1 MKKCLSG
8 RDKNDKRPVL
18 ILAEDE
24 GRFGR
29 INSPRRCWAPS
40 YLRPNSPREVIR
52 EYVYVYSAVCPSQ
65 GKLTSLILPRA
76 DSQMMSL
83 FLEHVSKEF
92 TDYFLIMVLDRAGWH
107 LSQKLVTPE
116 NISLLPLPPYSP
128 ELNPVE
134 HLWEEIREKGLSNT
148 AFQSLNELED
158 KLCEKIREISENTGL
173 IKSMTNFPYL
183 NVTL

>member
-1 MKKCLSG
+1 
-8 RDKNDKRPVL
+8 VL
-18 ILAEDE
+18 ILVEDE

-29 INSPRRCWAPS
+29 INSPRKCWAPS
-40 YLRPNSPREVIR
+40 YLRPHSPREVIR

-92 TDYFLIMVLDRAGWH
+92 TGYFLIMVLDRAGWH
-107 LSQKLVTPE
+107 LSKTLVTPE

-128 ELNPVE
+128 ELNPIE

-158 KLCEKIREISENTGL
+158 KLCEEIKKISENTIL